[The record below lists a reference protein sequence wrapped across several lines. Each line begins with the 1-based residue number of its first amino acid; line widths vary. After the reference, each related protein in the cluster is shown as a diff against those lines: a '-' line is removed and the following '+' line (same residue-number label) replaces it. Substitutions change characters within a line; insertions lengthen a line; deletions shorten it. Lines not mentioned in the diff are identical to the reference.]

1 MVPVSK
7 WCPWNC
13 VMQEFHGFS
22 WRHWT
27 APLYWKIK
35 FISFIQRDPGN
46 ISKALLLH
54 GGTGQATLNY
64 FCSYTE
70 DSGIL
75 LSNAGLTHDSQMT
88 AVS

>member
-1 MVPVSK
+1 
-7 WCPWNC
+7 
-13 VMQEFHGFS
+13 MQELHGFS

-27 APLYWKIK
+27 APLYLKIK
-35 FISFIQRDPGN
+35 FNSSIQRDPGN

-54 GGTGQATLNY
+54 GGIGQVVLNH

-75 LSNAGLTHDSQMT
+75 LSNARITHDSQIT